1 MGRLTE
7 LHHFI
12 HLFFHKQP
20 PVFAP
25 YVAEDP
31 DNKFLKGLAIVEDVA
46 YFGIAELSE
55 RSARDNPD
63 KNAEVAAF
71 DLRRR

>member
-1 MGRLTE
+1 M
-7 LHHFI
+7 
-12 HLFFHKQP
+12 
-20 PVFAP
+20 FAP

-31 DNKFLKGLAIVEDVA
+31 DNKFLKGLAVVEDVA